1 MTQGM
6 VHCIV
11 HLFEDLLCSAVL
23 TIVDIIRR
31 IKIRTEAALTVR
43 RLELNIEASYDT
55 LCSHHTNPCSDSISS
70 LSSMLSSVM

>member
-43 RLELNIEASYDT
+43 RLEINIEALYEGYVSIIIQIHALT
-55 LCSHHTNPCSDSISS
+55 LYH
-70 LSSMLSSVM
+70 L